1 MKQTTP
7 WHRAAEAHRVSQR
20 DARRAVL
27 VDAAVT
33 AIERNGPD
41 VSVAEIARVAGVTK
55 PVLYRQFADKD
66 DLMRAVGVAEGER
79 ILVAIQ
85 EELRKPGSPTE
96 AVTRSVDAFLQVIA
110 EHPRVYLALLRQRP
124 GDEMRLT
131 QQGITD
137 FLHRLIREAFVAA
150 GIDAAGAEVWT
161 HCIVSMGVAAG
172 ELYLSGPRKAR
183 ARISA
188 QVTEFIVGGLAGITA
203 SAGVDLEV
211 VARGVGQ
218 AIQGADRAGVTE

>member
-1 MKQTTP
+1 MNTTTP
-7 WHRAAEAHRVSQR
+7 WHRANEAHRVSQR

-33 AIERNGPD
+33 AIERSGPD

-66 DLMRAVGVAEGER
+66 DLIRAVGIAEGER
-79 ILVAIQ
+79 ILLAIQ
-85 EELRKPGSPTE
+85 QELRRPGGPTE
-96 AVTRSVDAFLQVIA
+96 AVTRSVEAFLRTIA
-110 EHPRVYLALLRQRP
+110 EHPRVYLALVRQRP
-124 GDEMRLT
+124 GDEMRVT
-131 QQGITD
+131 RQGITD
-137 FLHRLIREAFVAA
+137 FLRRLIREAFVAA

-161 HCIVSMGVAAG
+161 HCIVSMGMAAG
-172 ELYLSGPRKAR
+172 ELYLSGPRTER

-203 SAGVDLEV
+203 SAGVELDV
-211 VARGVGQ
+211 VARGVGR
-218 AIQGADRAGVTE
+218 AISTAD